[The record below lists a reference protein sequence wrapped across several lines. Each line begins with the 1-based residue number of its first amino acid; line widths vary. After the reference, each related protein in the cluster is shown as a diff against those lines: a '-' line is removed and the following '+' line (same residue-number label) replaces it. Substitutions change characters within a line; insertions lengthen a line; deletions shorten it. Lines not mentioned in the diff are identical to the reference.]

1 MIAVFSLTS
10 SDAITFFFFFFLSM
24 CVLVFKYLK
33 NAFIQNK
40 QAIGGGSEKAL
51 LEFLSIH
58 STM

>member
-10 SDAITFFFFFFLSM
+10 SDAITFFFLSM

-51 LEFLSIH
+51 LEL
-58 STM
+58 

>member
-1 MIAVFSLTS
+1 
-10 SDAITFFFFFFLSM
+10 M

-51 LEFLSIH
+51 LELEVFIVQCDIVKPEDNG
-58 STM
+58 

>member
-10 SDAITFFFFFFLSM
+10 SDAITFFFLFFLSM

-51 LEFLSIH
+51 LEL
-58 STM
+58 